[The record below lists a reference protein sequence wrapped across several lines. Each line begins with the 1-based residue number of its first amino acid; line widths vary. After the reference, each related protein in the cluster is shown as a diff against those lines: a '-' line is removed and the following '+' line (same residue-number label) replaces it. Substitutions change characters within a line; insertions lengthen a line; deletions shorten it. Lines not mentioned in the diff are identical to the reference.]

1 MHATWTVVNCTMEY
15 SAAIK
20 KMRYSYMYFFRK
32 KVNNTLLSKT

>member
-20 KMRYSYMYFFRK
+20 KDEVFFSE